1 MAMLQGVSA
10 VFILWAIIRLW
21 MASGTSLTVKEL
33 VKQKFITLHFLTLL
47 VYLAALVLW
56 NIVWARWDNYDLND
70 ENRVYVMWTIVTI
83 FMSLVQLSLIF
94 LFINLSAPEVEADS
108 SRNSDG
114 FASVRVVDVKSAQ
127 GSNLKYGTMDDS

>member
-70 ENRVYVMWTIVTI
+70 ENRVYVMWTMVAI

-94 LFINLSAPEVEADS
+94 LFINLSAPEVEADT

-127 GSNLKYGTMDDS
+127 GSNLK